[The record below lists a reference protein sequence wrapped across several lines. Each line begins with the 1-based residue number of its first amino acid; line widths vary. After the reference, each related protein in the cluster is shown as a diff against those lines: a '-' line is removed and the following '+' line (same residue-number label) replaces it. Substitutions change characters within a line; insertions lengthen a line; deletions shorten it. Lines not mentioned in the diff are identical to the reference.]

1 MENEQDRPK
10 SEKRR
15 GERVKRVRVRRRVV
29 PEEQPA
35 PRSERLRLPDL
46 SSFPRISSLRDL
58 SFFKN
63 VTRESVFAWAALV
76 TGSASLSI
84 APWFLGGVVPHA
96 RMVLICGSVL
106 AAVFAVMRFICCR
119 ELPSRMPPQCVA
131 LLGLILIVGYQLLP
145 LWGHPATYMSHA
157 TNADLAV
164 ELPAVAAA
172 EGRKFP
178 TTTMPAETTQA
189 LSQLLSITLLSLV
202 FVETVSTPRRAVGAS
217 MPLCLSGMTMSLMA
231 LGQRVESTAVLFRND
246 LKISDSP
253 PFGCFVNPNNAAG
266 WLIVCLSASLFVT
279 GIFLGRTP
287 ETDLSRTRSRS
298 RRVQLRSWFISLMKF
313 AGGLNAF
320 QIGAGLLAVLL
331 LAAIA
336 GTLSRGGIVAGL
348 VCISVFFGYGIQIGG
363 RSFSLLAF
371 LIVLFFGGMLLLFLQ
386 LDTLV
391 ISELQT
397 LKDPISA
404 TTIRLLHWWDMLP
417 EVLDF
422 PFFGSGAGAY
432 RYSNLPYANHYTV
445 QWFGHADNQFLEILV
460 EVGLVGFLLTAF
472 AIYCTLRSS
481 ARLLTAIELTGYDAR
496 RHLADRII
504 GPVVGLILSLLLQNF
519 FDFSFSIPAV
529 ISAALMLAMLQER
542 VLENVDNSGSRSS
555 ATSVAGH
562 REGRAGRLRF
572 LPLCVWGI
580 LIPATLSSVSP
591 VWRALQVYS
600 TWAEARRVNTSPRI
614 DTRLLGERGD
624 QLLSELNEAVGI
636 YPEGELLR
644 RARVMFL
651 QTLATYSIVQ
661 DSLQALPL
669 NKLDLQIL
677 DQRERE
683 RFALYSIRPMA
694 YRFLSPENADIAGSV
709 RGIVDRSLKKYPW
722 QKAYFQELQQNAF
735 ARGLSVDLFAAL
747 QFQSSAK
754 LDKQVLASLRFCE
767 PAAAQHLTYAGQV
780 LVLGG
785 RIETGLQFWKESL
798 KYSEEFRSAILHAA
812 AAEFGADAALER
824 FLPSEFEPCATAA
837 VGSPA
842 GSLRDRMLQFSDQL
856 WERGGFELQDKTI
869 VLRSEVLS
877 LLGRHNESL
886 ELLRETLGTAPEK
899 TEIRKQLAEL
909 LERAGR
915 NEAAYEEWEQIREL
929 DPTFPG
935 TEESLERLL
944 RKPPDDYGR
953 PG

>member
-1 MENEQDRPK
+1 MEDEQDRPK
-10 SEKRR
+10 PEKRR
-15 GERVKRVRVRRRVV
+15 GERVRRVRVRRRVV

-35 PRSERLRLPDL
+35 TLSERLQLPDL
-46 SSFPRISSLRDL
+46 SRLPQISSLREL
-58 SFFKN
+58 SFLQN
-63 VTRESVFAWAALV
+63 VTLESVFAWAALL
-76 TGSASLSI
+76 TGSVSLSI
-84 APWFLGGVVPHA
+84 APWFLGGVIPHA
-96 RMVLICGSVL
+96 RLVLICGSVL
-106 AAVFAVMRFICCR
+106 AALFAVVRFLCCR
-119 ELPSRMPPQCVA
+119 QLPSRIPPQCMA

-145 LWGHPATYMSHA
+145 LWGHPSTYMSHA

-189 LSQLLSITLLSLV
+189 LSQLLAITLLGLM

-217 MPLCLSGMTMSLMA
+217 IPLCFSGVTMSLMA

-279 GIFLGRTP
+279 GVFLGRTP
-287 ETDLSRTRSRS
+287 ESDLSRSRS
-298 RRVQLRSWFISLMKF
+298 RSRGVQLRRWLISLMKF
-313 AGGLNAF
+313 IGGLNAL

-348 VCISVFFGYGIQIGG
+348 VCVSVFFGYGVQIGG
-363 RSFSLLAF
+363 RSFSLLGLLILLF
-371 LIVLFFGGMLLLFLQ
+371 LGGMLLLFLQ

-391 ISELQT
+391 VTELQT
-397 LKDPISA
+397 LKDPVSA

-432 RYSNLPYANHYTV
+432 RYSNLPYANHFTV
-445 QWFGHADNQFLEILV
+445 QWFGHADNQFLEVLV
-460 EVGLVGFLLTAF
+460 EVGLVGFLLTGF
-472 AIYCTLRSS
+472 AVWRTLQSS
-481 ARLLTAIELTGYDAR
+481 VRLLTAIELTGYDAR
-496 RHLADRII
+496 RHLADRIV

-542 VLENVDNSGSRSS
+542 VLENVDHSGSRSS
-555 ATSVAGH
+555 ATAVAGH
-562 REGRAGRLRF
+562 REGLSGRLRF
-572 LPLCVWGI
+572 LPLCVWVV

-591 VWRALQVYS
+591 VWRAVRVYPV
-600 TWAEARRVNTSPRI
+600 WAEARRVNTSPRI
-614 DTRLLGERGD
+614 DTRLLDERGD

-651 QTLATYSIVQ
+651 QALATYSIVQ
-661 DSLQALPL
+661 DSMQALPL
-669 NKLDLQIL
+669 NKLDLRIL

-683 RFALYSIRPMA
+683 RFAMYSIRPMA
-694 YRFLSPENADIAGSV
+694 YRFLSPENADISGSV
-709 RGIVDRSLKKYPW
+709 RGIVERSLKKYPW
-722 QKAYFQELQQNAF
+722 HKASLEELQQNAF

-747 QFQSSAK
+747 QFESSVK
-754 LDKQVLASLRFCE
+754 LDQQVLANLRFCE
-767 PAAAQHLTYAGQV
+767 PAAAQHLSYAGQV

-798 KYSEEFRSAILHAA
+798 KYSEEFRSPILHAA
-812 AAEFGADAALER
+812 AAEFGAEAALER
-824 FLPSEFEPCATAA
+824 FLPSEFEPCAIAA
-837 VGSPA
+837 VKAPA
-842 GSLRDRMLQFSDQL
+842 GPLRDRMLQFSDQL
-856 WERGGFELQDKTI
+856 WEGGGFELQEKTV

-886 ELLRETLGTAPEK
+886 KLLRETLATAPEK

-915 NEAAYEEWEQIREL
+915 NEAAYEQWEQIREL
-929 DPTFPG
+929 DPAFPG
-935 TEESLERLL
+935 IEESLERLL
-944 RKPPDDYGR
+944 RKPPDSYGR